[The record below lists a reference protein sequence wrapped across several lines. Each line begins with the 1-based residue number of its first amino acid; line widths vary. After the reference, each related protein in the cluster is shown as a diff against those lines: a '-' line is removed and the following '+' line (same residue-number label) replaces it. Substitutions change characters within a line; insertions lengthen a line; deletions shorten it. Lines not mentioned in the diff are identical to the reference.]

1 MVWFCLC
8 QAALGYKVIDQKF
21 TGQNQRL
28 FLITQM
34 FFSEFFRSFCKL
46 SGAVQVLLFSTLLF
60 VKNWLIFINY
70 FVLFSLVHDF
80 IKKKK
85 NMTMNV
91 MLEIIPEDK
100 TIESPKLSS
109 L

>member
-1 MVWFCLC
+1 
-8 QAALGYKVIDQKF
+8 
-21 TGQNQRL
+21 
-28 FLITQM
+28 M

-85 NMTMNV
+85 
-91 MLEIIPEDK
+91 K
-100 TIESPKLSS
+100 T
-109 L
+109 